1 MAIVVDEQNFARAE
15 TNRMLAGL
23 LHAGS
28 GLNTWTHNRELTP
41 IDKQTVI
48 RMNRDTLY
56 SLAVVDI
63 SQGATVTVPDAGGRY
78 LSVMVVNQDH
88 YINRIIHEPG
98 THELTMAEFGTPYV
112 ALGARV
118 LVNADDPADLAA
130 VAAIQD
136 GLGLTAASAEPFE
149 LPDYDEASFAAV
161 RDALLEEARSGAL
174 ADAGK
179 AFGTKDDVDPHIH
192 LLGTAAGWGGLPK
205 HEAFYLVR
213 EPGLPVGAYEIRVG
227 EVPVDAFWSVT
238 VYNHEGF
245 LEANDLGVYSINSVS
260 GHRDDDG
267 SITVRLGGDPGLP
280 NCLPLVEGW
289 NYTVRLY
296 RPRPEVL
303 DGSWSFPEPTQVG

>member
-1 MAIVVDEQNFARAE
+1 MSIVVDEQNFARAE
-15 TNRMLAGL
+15 TNRMFAGL
-23 LHAGS
+23 LQAGS
-28 GLNTWTHNRELTP
+28 GLNTWTHNRVPTP

-78 LSVMVVNQDH
+78 LSLMVVNQDH
-88 YINRIIHEPG
+88 YIDRIVHEPG
-98 THELTMAEFGTPYV
+98 TYELTVEEFGTPYV
-112 ALGARV
+112 AVGARV
-118 LVNADDPADLAA
+118 LVNADDPDDLAA

-136 GLGLTAASAEPFE
+136 GLGLTAASAVPFE
-149 LPDYDEASFAAV
+149 MPAYDECSFSAV
-161 RDALLEEARSGAL
+161 REALLEEARSGAL

-179 AFGTKDDVDPHIH
+179 AFGTKADVDPHIH
-192 LLGTAAGWGGLPK
+192 LIGTAAGWGGLPK
-205 HEAFYLVR
+205 HEAFYLIR

-267 SITVRLGGDPGLP
+267 SITVRLGGDPALP
-280 NCLPLVEGW
+280 NCLPLVDGW
-289 NYTVRLY
+289 NYVVRLY

-303 DGSWSFPEPTQVG
+303 DGSWSFPEPTPVG